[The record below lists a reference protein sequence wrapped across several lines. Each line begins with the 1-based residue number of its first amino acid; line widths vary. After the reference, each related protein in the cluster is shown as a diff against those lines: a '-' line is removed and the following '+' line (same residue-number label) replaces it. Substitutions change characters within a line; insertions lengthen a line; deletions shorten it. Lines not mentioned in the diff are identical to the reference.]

1 MICSVGRCSTQGTF
15 LPIINMIE
23 NSLHINGMYDS
34 KAVRFQP
41 LNVGFPPPIR
51 PLSVRARHL
60 RHRWREWC
68 VSAKCG
74 KSFSYVLVLAHS
86 KYSIDIY

>member
-1 MICSVGRCSTQGTF
+1 M
-15 LPIINMIE
+15 
-23 NSLHINGMYDS
+23 
-34 KAVRFQP
+34 
-41 LNVGFPPPIR
+41 PIR

-60 RHRWREWC
+60 RHRWREWF

-74 KSFSYVLVLAHS
+74 KLFSYVLVLAHS